1 MNLEI
6 TEKKAAGQKPLH
18 YQEPLREHIQD
29 QLPQAVTRKLLR
41 RKMSKDE
48 TLQKLREDISIGKCR
63 PALHSYQQIFEE
75 LTEVDGLMVRGEQV
89 LIPQALQE
97 EVIPLAHEGH
107 QGQDKTL

>member
-18 YQEPLREHIQD
+18 YQEPLTELIQD

-41 RKMSKDE
+41 RKMAKDE
-48 TLQKLREDISIGKCR
+48 TLQKLREDISTGKCR
-63 PALHSYQQIFEE
+63 PAHHRYQQIFEE
-75 LTEVDGLMVRGEQV
+75 LTEVGGLMVRGEQV